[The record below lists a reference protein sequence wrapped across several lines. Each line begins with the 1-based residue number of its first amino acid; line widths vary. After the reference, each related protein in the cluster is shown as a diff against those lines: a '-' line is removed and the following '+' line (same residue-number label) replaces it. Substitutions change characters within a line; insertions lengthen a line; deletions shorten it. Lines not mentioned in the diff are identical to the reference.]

1 MKLRIEKWVEDT
13 KPFSAPVNELFT
25 EAVNNYKFGSYRSAF
40 IMAYLSFKLTIRERI
55 INCTYGSE
63 LKKKN
68 PNFFIRVFP
77 PIFIHGGF
85 LLFSLKYRRNIALF
99 PPAQLYCWENEC
111 FSSW

>member
-68 PNFFIRVFP
+68 PNFWQDDILA
-77 PIFIHGGF
+77 I
-85 LLFSLKYRRNIALF
+85 LNNDDK
-99 PPAQLYCWENEC
+99 WEE
-111 FSSW
+111 